1 MFNLERKVL
10 LSLFAIFGFYYVFFF
25 DSIDPSLQMVFKL
38 IPMILLIVLALR
50 SKGEPRYKS
59 LVVIGLVFC
68 AIGDYT
74 LQWFIIGLTSFLIGH
89 LFYIAAFRK
98 TNVAK
103 TPASVKIILLTYGF
117 AMLVWIAGSVFRAG
131 DTVLAVAVC
140 AYIAVILTMGW
151 TSFRTSSNFA
161 IAGAISFMASDS
173 VLAINK
179 FVIDVPYS
187 HILIMTT
194 YYGAQLLI
202 ALSIVQYSA
211 IRNKMIQ

>member
-1 MFNLERKVL
+1 MERKVL
-10 LSLFAIFGFYYVFFF
+10 LSLFAIFGFYYVFMFE
-25 DSIDPSLQMVFKL
+25 SIDPSLKMIFKL

-89 LFYIAAFRK
+89 LFYIAAFRS
-98 TNVAK
+98 TNLTK
-103 TPASVKIILLTYGF
+103 TPTIVKIILIAYGA
-117 AMLVWIAGSVFRAG
+117 AMMIWIAGSLLRAG

-140 AYIAVILTMGW
+140 AYIVAILTMGW
-151 TSFRTSSNFA
+151 TSFRTSSKFA

-173 VLAINK
+173 ILAINK
-179 FVIDVPYS
+179 FVVDVPYS
-187 HILIMTT
+187 HILIMAT